1 MRRNS
6 ALYPLVPLFVVTA
19 IMVTFILVGDC
30 I

>member
-6 ALYPLVPLFVVTA
+6 ALYPLVPLIVVAT
-19 IMVTFILVGDC
+19 IMMTFILVGDC

>member
-6 ALYPLVPLFVVTA
+6 ALYPLVPLIVVAA
-19 IMVTFILVGDC
+19 IMVTFILAGDC